1 MPDEKP
7 PLTDEQIRLLFKQ
20 ITTQFI
26 SYGREVA
33 ALRRALLQKGILT
46 ESEMSEA
53 TNRVHREGAEQLQ
66 KMASDLRSK
75 PPKGVQ

>member
-20 ITTQFI
+20 ITSQFI

-53 TNRVHREGAEQLQ
+53 TDQVHREGAEQMQ
-66 KMASDLRSK
+66 KLASAFRKK
-75 PPKGVQ
+75 PPEGVQ